1 MMQQKSLILLFIFG
15 AVTLFHFSI
24 HAQTAVVPIGGNTW
38 KSDRERSGGRVTSE
52 GIANWTNAAASFTT
66 YVRVAAKGNLKISIR
81 AKSAEGTSQLKIT
94 ALNQSNQVTINE
106 KDWKDYDAGEWQVND
121 TGYIAFT
128 IAGVSKTS
136 DKFADVAS
144 IQLSGSAINE
154 KTAFVKNNEG
164 NFYYW
169 GRRGPSVHLGYTM
182 PPGKDVEWFYNEIT
196 VPQGDD
202 VIGSYYMANGFG
214 EGYFGIQVNSP
225 TERRILFSV
234 WSPFNTDDPK
244 QIPED
249 QKITMLKKGEGVH
262 TGEFGNEGSG
272 GQSYLRY
279 NWKAGNTYGFL
290 LRGIPDGT
298 AHTIYTAYF
307 FAPEKGE
314 WMLIAS
320 FRRPKLA
327 THLKRLHSFLENFA
341 PEQGD
346 KERKVLFSNQWVRDT
361 GGTWHELTK
370 ARFTGDNTAV
380 KRFRMDYAGGLL
392 NGTFYLRNCGFFPNY
407 TPLQTS
413 FERTPGNKQPQID
426 LNALP

>member
-1 MMQQKSLILLFIFG
+1 MRHLKPLFTLLAIS
-15 AVTLFHFSI
+15 AVALFPLATK
-24 HAQTAVVPIGGNTW
+24 AQTVVVPMGGNTW
-38 KSDRERSGGRVTSE
+38 KSDNERTGGRITSE
-52 GIANWTNAAASFTT
+52 GITAWSSPQASFTT
-66 YVRVAAKGNLKISIR
+66 YVRVASKGKTDVSIK
-81 AKSAEGTSQLKIT
+81 AKSSGISKLKIT
-94 ALNQSNQVTINE
+94 AFDKSHTVTIDGAE
-106 KDWKDYDAGEWQVND
+106 WKDYTVGAWTVND
-121 TGYIAFT
+121 TGYIAFA
-128 IAGVSKTS
+128 IEGVSKTG
-136 DKFADVAS
+136 DNFADVAS
-144 IQLSGSAINE
+144 IQLSGSAING
-154 KTAFVKNNEG
+154 KTDFVKDNEG

-169 GRRGPSVHLGYTM
+169 GRRGPSVHLSYGM
-182 PPGKDVEWFYNEIT
+182 PQDKNIEWFYNEIT

-202 VIGSYYMANGFG
+202 VLGSYYMANGFA
-214 EGYFGIQVNSP
+214 EGYFGIQVNSE

-234 WSPFNTDDPK
+234 WSPFHTDDPK

-249 QKITMLKKGEGVH
+249 QKIVLLKKGDGVY

-272 GQSYLRY
+272 GQSFLRY

-290 LRGIPDGT
+290 LRGVPDGA

-327 THLKRLHSFLENFA
+327 THLKRLHSFLENFI
-341 PEQGD
+341 PEQGN

-361 GGTWHELTK
+361 DGNWHELTK
-370 ARFTGDNTAV
+370 ARFTGDNTAA
-380 KRFRMDYAGGLL
+380 KRYRMDYAGGLL
-392 NGTFYLRNCGFFPNY
+392 NGTFYLRNCGFFSKY

-413 FERTPGNKQPQID
+413 YERKPANRLPQIN